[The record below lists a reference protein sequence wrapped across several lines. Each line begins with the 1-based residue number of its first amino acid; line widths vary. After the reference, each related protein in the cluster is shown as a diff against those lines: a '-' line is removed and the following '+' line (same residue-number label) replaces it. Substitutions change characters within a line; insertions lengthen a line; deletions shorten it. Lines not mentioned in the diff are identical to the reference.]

1 MKKILTILLFVIGLQ
16 AFSQTYVPNQFL
28 YNWTRGA
35 EFSGDVI
42 FSSLTSGT
50 DTIFLVVNSATGT
63 IDTIGITELKTIFG
77 GGSGDVS
84 FSDTNTSIATK
95 YDLDTLT
102 ISTNGVSRAELGDST
117 SAVRTDLTEDILLRL
132 EIADTS
138 GMLNTY
144 SRLQDLSDT
153 AAVLRGLINSG
164 SGGSGGLND
173 TIVISGGRDTITN
186 TSEEVLYIS
195 LNNTGEDTLYLAN
208 SLNLDSLSNVYIEN
222 HRDGLLVI
230 DGGLNS
236 LNEQINTA
244 LNVPARGAVFI
255 KCLGIIDGVRRFS
268 AIGNYTQQ

>member
-1 MKKILTILLFVIGLQ
+1 
-16 AFSQTYVPNQFL
+16 
-28 YNWTRGA
+28 
-35 EFSGDVI
+35 
-42 FSSLTSGT
+42 
-50 DTIFLVVNSATGT
+50 
-63 IDTIGITELKTIFG
+63 
-77 GGSGDVS
+77 
-84 FSDTNTSIATK
+84 
-95 YDLDTLT
+95 
-102 ISTNGVSRAELGDST
+102 
-117 SAVRTDLTEDILLRL
+117 
-132 EIADTS
+132 
-138 GMLNTY
+138 MLNTY